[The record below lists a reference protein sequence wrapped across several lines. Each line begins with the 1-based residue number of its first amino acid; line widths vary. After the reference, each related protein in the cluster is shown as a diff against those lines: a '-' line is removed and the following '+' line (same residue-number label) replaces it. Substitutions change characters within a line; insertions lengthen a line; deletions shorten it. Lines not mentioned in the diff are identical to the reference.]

1 MANLSRQVIALV
13 ALFVVPFLAEAM
25 SAQPVPQAKI
35 IVENVPDEGIQP
47 RLFKDDAG
55 TIHLVYFER
64 RTQEGRD
71 RTGDL
76 YYRQRLDETK
86 NWTEPVKITPVS
98 FNHLGPVSKASAVI
112 DDEYRVH
119 VVWFVPSDGYY
130 YSRSNLART
139 NFEPQQMPVKQYTE
153 GLDAEAS
160 LATRGSTVTI
170 TWHAG
175 DLSSEASRAVYSVSS
190 NDYGVTFN
198 RAKQVSDPALGA
210 CACCSLA
217 TNYDEQGK
225 MQIAYR
231 SAINND
237 GRHMQVLSQDHDN
250 KNPRT
255 VGEWIINTC
264 PVSSNN
270 LNGSWLA
277 FENEARLF
285 TVDLASSV
293 KAMPLRASTVR
304 QKHPVMATNR
314 RGQRLVVWGEAGGYF
329 AGGKL
334 QTQLY
339 DANNKPVNTPDYS
352 SRVIKEYSV
361 AAVVS
366 GRDDNFLILY

>member
-1 MANLSRQVIALV
+1 MSRQVIVLV
-13 ALFVVPFLAEAM
+13 TFFVVLFSAEAM
-25 SAQPVPQAKI
+25 TAQTVPQTKI
-35 IVENVPDEGIQP
+35 IVEKVPDEGIQP

-55 TIHLVYFER
+55 TIHLVYFKR

-71 RTGDL
+71 RSGDL
-76 YYRQRLDETK
+76 YYRQRLEESK
-86 NWTEPVKITPVS
+86 SWSAPVKISTTS

-112 DDEYRVH
+112 DNERRVH
-119 VVWFVPSDGYY
+119 VVWFIPSDGYY

-139 NFEPQQMPVKQYTE
+139 MFEPGRMPANQHTE

-160 LATRGSTVTI
+160 LATHGSTITI

-175 DLSSEASRAVYSVSS
+175 DLMFEASRAVYAMSS
-190 NDYGVTFN
+190 NDHGVTFN
-198 RAKQVSDPALGA
+198 NAAQVSDPALGA

-237 GRHMQVLSQDHDN
+237 GRHMQVMSQDHDN

-255 VGEWIINTC
+255 VGEWVINTC
-264 PVSSNN
+264 PVSSNQ
-270 LNGSWLA
+270 LDGSWLA

-285 TVDLASSV
+285 TVDLASSE

-339 DANNKPVNTPDYS
+339 DANNKPVTTPDYS
-352 SRVIKEYSV
+352 SRIIKEYSV
-361 AAVVS
+361 AAAVS
-366 GRDDNFLILY
+366 GRDDNFLVLY